1 MKYEVDFHVIGKGIQ
16 EKCFDH
22 RPTEDELVFLVERTD
37 IDAAT
42 LWKKSGSEWVRVYD
56 IL

>member
-16 EKCFDH
+16 EKCFNH
-22 RPTEDELVFLVERTD
+22 RPTEDELAFLVERTD